1 MMKIKTVS
9 WIIWTLALLAIL
21 LSPMRVNIFPAEGFR
36 YWDKVVHIGLFVV
49 TGFMSI
55 FGASFFS
62 KFGHRFIFAI
72 VIGLVLAAGTELGQS
87 LVPHRTTDVY
97 DFLAD
102 VVGLCF
108 SLLVYALLYRNESI
122 RSRLRL

>member
-1 MMKIKTVS
+1 MVGI
-9 WIIWTLALLAIL
+9 
-21 LSPMRVNIFPAEGFR
+21 SPGGGFR
-36 YWDKVVHIGLFVV
+36 HWDKVVHAGLFAV

-62 KFGHRFIFAI
+62 RFRYRFIFGV
-72 VIGLVLAAGTELGQS
+72 VIGLVLAAATELGQS
-87 LVPHRTTDVY
+87 LIPHRTADVY

-102 VVGLCF
+102 VVGLC
-108 SLLVYALLYRNESI
+108 LGVLAYNLLYRSEGI